1 MDDSKR
7 GAMPVVPD
15 AIVLPL
21 LATSQDAL
29 VVFQVEADKP
39 DSASRSVHYV
49 NPAFE
54 RLTGYS
60 SADALGWP
68 AHELE
73 NRLATSDE
81 ARLAVQR
88 VLNAIEPQQSIWL
101 AESKRGRPFWCQA
114 WAVPVRD
121 PTGQPTH
128 LLLTLR
134 DITPLVDA
142 EEAIRKHK
150 NRVFH
155 LEQLAIKDPL
165 TGLYNRR
172 FLEEQL
178 ARFWAVHQRLH
189 APLGLAFIDIDAFK
203 RYNDLYG
210 HVRGDDALQAVATV
224 LAQHFK
230 RDSDVVAR
238 YGGEEFVVVCSLVS
252 NLPPFEQQLERA
264 RLAIQA
270 LGIHHDEARAGRQ
283 LTVSIGIGY
292 ATPGKDLR
300 PSDLLHAADQAM
312 YRAKG
317 EGGNRSAACHL

>member
-1 MDDSKR
+1 M
-7 GAMPVVPD
+7 
-15 AIVLPL
+15 
-21 LATSQDAL
+21 
-29 VVFQVEADKP
+29 
-39 DSASRSVHYV
+39 
-49 NPAFE
+49 
-54 RLTGYS
+54 
-60 SADALGWP
+60 
-68 AHELE
+68 
-73 NRLATSDE
+73 
-81 ARLAVQR
+81 
-88 VLNAIEPQQSIWL
+88 
-101 AESKRGRPFWCQA
+101 
-114 WAVPVRD
+114 PVRD
-121 PTGQPTH
+121 PAGRTTH

-178 ARFWAVHQRLH
+178 ARFWSVHQRLH

-224 LAQHFK
+224 LAHHFK

-300 PSDLLHAADQAM
+300 PGDLLHAADQAM

-317 EGGNRSAACHL
+317 EGGNRSAVSHL